1 LLSTPSVARIGWKQ
15 GGGFGLITFVILW
28 DYVLLKYR
36 KDYEITMMYFLTVG
50 TVLRSVS
57 EGTGFQQL
65 KKNGGVQFVSI
76 IRDYDD
82 IVRRLAE

>member
-1 LLSTPSVARIGWKQ
+1 
-15 GGGFGLITFVILW
+15 
-28 DYVLLKYR
+28 
-36 KDYEITMMYFLTVG
+36 MMYFLTVG